1 MYRMH
6 HYPAHIS
13 TRKLAAGPSY
23 PWYPDAAINSAS
35 MLAPL
40 GAFWELQGDPEV
52 GGGNSFIYV
61 RNGATALAAGDIVGY
76 TLPAA
81 STVTAS
87 GSDTQVIV
95 TGGGALTVNAEV
107 GNWLFV
113 RNTTS
118 NGGGSVLRRI
128 KENSATAITISKK
141 EPNSPS
147 GAADIDKLV
156 LAATNGD
163 VTAIIR
169 PWRVAPLTATGGAGP
184 WVPVGVALGT
194 VAANAYTILQVAGLG
209 LVKALGQTTAVLV
222 AGKPAQAIS
231 ATDGVLTGAATASP
245 LFGAGVI
252 VPLAPVDSATALV
265 IPAQFN
271 FFGNL

>member
-6 HYPAHIS
+6 HYPPHLS
-13 TRKLAAGPSY
+13 TRKLANGPSY
-23 PWYPDAAINSAS
+23 PWYPDAYLNDASAKI
-35 MLAPL
+35 AP
-40 GAFWELQGDPEV
+40 GSFWELQGDVEV
-52 GGGNSFIYV
+52 GGGNAFMYV
-61 RNGATALAAGDIVGY
+61 KAGAALAAGDVVGY
-76 TLPAA
+76 SLPAA

-87 GSDTQVIV
+87 GSDTQTIV
-95 TGGGALTVNAEV
+95 TGGGSLTVNAET
-107 GNWLFV
+107 GNWVFI

-118 NGGGSVLRRI
+118 SGGGAVLRRI
-128 KENSATAITISKK
+128 KSNSATALVISSKD
-141 EPNSPS
+141 PNSPAGS
-147 GAADIDKLV
+147 ADIDKLT

-169 PWRVAPLTATGGAGP
+169 PWRVEPVTATGGSGP
-184 WVPVGVALGT
+184 FVPVGVAL
-194 VAANAYTILQVAGLG
+194 AAVDSGKYTIIQVAGMA
-209 LVKALGQTTAVLV
+209 LVRALGQTSAVLV

-231 ATDGVLTGAATASP
+231 ATAGVLTGAATASP

-271 FFGNL
+271 FVGNI